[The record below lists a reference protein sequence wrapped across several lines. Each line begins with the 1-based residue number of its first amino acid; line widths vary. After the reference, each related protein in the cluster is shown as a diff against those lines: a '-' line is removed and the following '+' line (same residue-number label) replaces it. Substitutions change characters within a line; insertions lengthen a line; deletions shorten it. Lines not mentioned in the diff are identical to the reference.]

1 MREVDLVVG
10 NAEREEDAMRPDA
23 DGANPVLFPLR
34 NLQPSVV
41 FQETEVTS
49 TWSTFA
55 PAAPP
60 PAAIPKLPDC
70 ARCGCPE
77 EAHCKGNTRHSK
89 AKGYGAVTCSVRHCE
104 VCLPCIGYQ
113 ETK

>member
-60 PAAIPKLPDC
+60 PAAKPKPVVD
-70 ARCGCPE
+70 AQRRPTV
-77 EAHCKGNTRHSK
+77 KGTLAIRRRRD
-89 AKGYGAVTCSVRHCE
+89 TER
-104 VCLPCIGYQ
+104 
-113 ETK
+113 